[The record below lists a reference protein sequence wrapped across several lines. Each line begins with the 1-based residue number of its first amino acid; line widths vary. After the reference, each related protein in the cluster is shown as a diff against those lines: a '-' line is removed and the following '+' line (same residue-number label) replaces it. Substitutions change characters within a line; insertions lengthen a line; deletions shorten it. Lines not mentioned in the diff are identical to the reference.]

1 MFRLLRKA
9 IARRKSALATCP
21 VQSAGGDAPERA
33 LHQTLGMLVLKG
45 NLLLGIATRQ
55 CLGGWRK
62 PPPAVEAQALFIS
75 ALKRW
80 SERAVNV
87 ANTYFKGNLF

>member
-1 MFRLLRKA
+1 VFRLLRKA

-62 PPPAVEAQALFIS
+62 PPPAVEAQALFIG
-75 ALKRW
+75 AVKRRNA
-80 SERAVNV
+80 RAVNV
-87 ANTYFKGNLF
+87 ENIQYSQG